1 MRSNHAIRKL
11 LIATALSLVV
21 PARAMQAQGAFTG
34 TWTIAEWVVAPWVKT
49 TERTAIKPNPD
60 ILNRAL
66 IFTSKHVVGP
76 TLLSCDTPKYQLLTS
91 PPEGLFEG
99 GLPSAKSDAAA
110 LGFKGQIKTLRPSCD
125 FDFHMRDTN
134 TVMFALD
141 NVLYTM
147 KRKNPEPL

>member
-1 MRSNHAIRKL
+1 MRSNQPIRKL
-11 LIATALSLVV
+11 LIASALCLVV
-21 PARAMQAQGAFTG
+21 PARATHAQGAFTG

-49 TERTAIKPNPD
+49 TERAAIKPNPA

-76 TLLSCDTPKYQLLTS
+76 ALLSCETPKYQLLTS

-110 LGFKGQIKTLRPSCD
+110 LGFKGPVKTLRPSCD
-125 FDFHMRDTN
+125 FDFHMKDEN

-147 KRKNPEPL
+147 KRKTPAPK